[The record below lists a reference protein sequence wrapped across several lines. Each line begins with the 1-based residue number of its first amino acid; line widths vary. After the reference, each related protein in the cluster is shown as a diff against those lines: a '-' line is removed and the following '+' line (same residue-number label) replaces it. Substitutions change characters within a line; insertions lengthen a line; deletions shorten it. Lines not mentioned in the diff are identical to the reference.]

1 MLRFL
6 VPFCLLSFTSSA
18 QVGIQWAVNVD
29 LELSKAGD
37 SSSYFTNEINSETTG
52 WSFDIARVQ
61 GQLDFIFNKNLSFHS
76 HFIVQRKRGWRNG
89 LFQDLDNYT
98 LKVAQLALDW
108 KNDERNVQ
116 VLLGRIQNPF
126 GYWYKRQ
133 SFKDRSIL
141 SAPLM
146 YSYFINVSP
155 KKGFVPSLGE
165 ENAVLVNGVR
175 EFGFSNL
182 YNRGYRNGF
191 AFLLGKE
198 TDLQFTL
205 SAYNGNAG
213 SKDSSLNPFLWN
225 VVTKLS
231 YPINYSWKVGL
242 SYLHGTFLK
251 DDTVDTND
259 FRQSIYSIN
268 LVYSQQY
275 WSVESELFLSNYRTP
290 VYDLESDTFVRS
302 SENTQIISLNN
313 LSYYSTIRYEP
324 PWLSGAFFAYRFD
337 ALLFGEDPT
346 SLQNRDWDDDVIRHS
361 FGIGYKVLSDLSIR
375 MSFSTQQ
382 VDDGID
388 MDQQQTFRT
397 VLSYGF

>member
-1 MLRFL
+1 MLRFII
-6 VPFCLLSFTSSA
+6 PFCFLSITSTA
-18 QVGIQWAVNVD
+18 QIGVQWAANVD
-29 LELSKAGD
+29 LELSKAGE
-37 SSSYFTNEINSETTG
+37 SSSYIRNEINSQATD
-52 WSFDIARVQ
+52 WSFDVARIQ
-61 GQLDFIFNKNLSFHS
+61 GQLDFIFSKRLSLHS
-76 HFIVQRKRGWRNG
+76 HFLLQRRAGFRNG
-89 LFQDLDNYT
+89 VFQNVDNYT

-108 KNDERNVQ
+108 TNEKRNVQ

-133 SFKDRSIL
+133 SFKDRAIL

-155 KKGFVPSLGE
+155 QLGFVPSLGE
-165 ENAVLVNGVR
+165 ENEVLVNGSR
-175 EFGFSNL
+175 EVGISNL

-191 AFLLGKE
+191 AVLLGKE

-213 SKDSSLNPFLWN
+213 SRKTTTNPFLWN
-225 VVTKLS
+225 VVTKLT
-231 YPINYSWKVGL
+231 YPINYTLKVGV

-251 DDTVDTND
+251 DNSVNIND
-259 FRQSIYSIN
+259 FRQSIYSLN

-275 WSVESELFLSNYRTP
+275 WSIESELFLSNYRTP
-290 VYDLESDTFVRS
+290 VYDLDNDTFVES
-302 SENTQIISLNN
+302 NENIQEISLNN
-313 LSYYSTIRYEP
+313 LSYYSTFKYEP

-346 SLQNRDWDDDVIRHS
+346 SLQIRDWDDDVIRHS
-361 FGIGYKVLSDLSIR
+361 FGAGYKILRDLSIR
-375 MSFSTQQ
+375 LSYSTQQ
-382 VDDGID
+382 VDDGVD